1 MHRQEFR
8 AAASLAAVFSVRLLG
23 LFMIYPVFAAYADG
37 LSGATPYLVGEALG
51 IYGLT
56 QGLLQIPFGLL
67 SDRVGRKVMIV
78 AGLVLFAVGSAVA
91 AMSTS
96 IGGVIVGRALQGAGA
111 VGSVI
116 LALVADLTTEE
127 NRTKALATVGITI
140 GASFMIA
147 LVAGPLVAAVVGV
160 RGIFWLMVALAIA
173 GIAITEF
180 VVPRPRTVRVHRDA
194 ETVPGMIGSVLRN
207 GELLRLNFGIFALH
221 AMLTA
226 SFLVVPGLLRATLG
240 LSSTSDWMVYLPVL
254 VISVVV
260 MVPAIVV
267 AEKRRRMKGVFVAC
281 VAALVVS
288 QAMLYAGSGNLTVLL
303 LALVVFFSAFNVM
316 EASLPSLITKTAPP
330 DAKGTAMGLYS
341 SLQFLGIFADKTEA
355 AKWLDKN
362 LPALLKLQSQADKM
376 TGPMGLLHGDLRADN
391 FIFTPDR
398 AYAVD
403 WPNAAY
409 GPLVFDLAFLFSNL
423 EALGYGKTED
433 FFANYKAV
441 TVPPADITIM
451 LACLAGYFADHAYRD
466 VPDKMPRLRWMQK
479 GMLLAQLKALARLG
493 ILESPPKMAGENQ

>member
-1 MHRQEFR
+1 MQRQEFR

-37 LSGATPYLVGEALG
+37 LSGASPYLVGEALG

-78 AGLVLFAVGSAVA
+78 AGLVLFAVGSAIA
-91 AMSTS
+91 AMSDS

-180 VVPRPRTVRVHRDA
+180 VVPRPPAMLVHRDA
-194 ETVPGMIGSVLRN
+194 ETVPGLIGSVLRN

-260 MVPAIVV
+260 MVPAIIV
-267 AEKRRRMKGVFVAC
+267 AEKHRRMKGVFVAS
-281 VAALVVS
+281 VAALALS
-288 QAMLYAGSGNLTVLL
+288 QAMLYAGAGNLAVLL

-341 SLQFLGIFADKTEA
+341 SLQFLGIFAGGVIGGWANQHGGTSAVFALTA
-355 AKWLDKN
+355 AIALAWLLAAATMKQPSYLTTRLVAIGDGADAH
-362 LPALLKLQSQADKM
+362 AL
-376 TGPMGLLHGDLRADN
+376 
-391 FIFTPDR
+391 
-398 AYAVD
+398 
-403 WPNAAY
+403 AA
-409 GPLVFDLAFLFSNL
+409 
-423 EALGYGKTED
+423 
-433 FFANYKAV
+433 
-441 TVPPADITIM
+441 
-451 LACLAGYFADHAYRD
+451 
-466 VPDKMPRLRWMQK
+466 RLRQVPGVAEAVVIAEEK
-479 GMLLAQLKALARLG
+479 LAYLKVDSKSFDA
-493 ILESPPKMAGENQ
+493 KMAESLAAAR